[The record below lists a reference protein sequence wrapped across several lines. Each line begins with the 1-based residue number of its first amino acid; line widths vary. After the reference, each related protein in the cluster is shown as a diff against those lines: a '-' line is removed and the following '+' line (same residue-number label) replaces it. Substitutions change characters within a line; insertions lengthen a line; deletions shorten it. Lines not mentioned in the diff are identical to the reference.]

1 MLAIRMLALLRERTG
16 RSTSA

>member
-1 MLAIRMLALLRERTG
+1 MAIRMLALLRERTG